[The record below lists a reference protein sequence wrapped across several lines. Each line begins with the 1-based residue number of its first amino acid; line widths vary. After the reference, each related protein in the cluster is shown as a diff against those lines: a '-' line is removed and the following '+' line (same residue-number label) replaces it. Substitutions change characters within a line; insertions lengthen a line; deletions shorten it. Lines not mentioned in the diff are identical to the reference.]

1 MLAFETE
8 ERYRPLPVT
17 VGSVIKTIKQFET
30 LYENKVFLAYIDA
43 RGHSGPVFPNVQLDY
58 AQKTGDLQHSLTF
71 FPIYFT
77 CSFLMNRIQTES
89 KLNPN

>member
-43 RGHSGPVFPNVQLDY
+43 RGHSGPVFPNV
-58 AQKTGDLQHSLTF
+58 
-71 FPIYFT
+71 
-77 CSFLMNRIQTES
+77 
-89 KLNPN
+89 